1 MVSVT
6 LQDMKES
13 AMKAEDPI
21 EAKLDYALEMT
32 FPASDPFTI
41 YIPEAA
47 GGGEDPLPNAH
58 CLKD

>member
-1 MVSVT
+1 
-6 LQDMKES
+6 
-13 AMKAEDPI
+13 MKAEDPI